1 MDSPQLLCKVVLIGD
16 SGVGKTS
23 ILNKRI
29 YEKFS
34 FHTTHTELGQ
44 MNTLKLK
51 INDKEITL
59 KLWDTAGQ
67 EKYRTITIQFY
78 RETKGA
84 FLVFDMTEHQSFD
97 NIKFWAKQLRN
108 HGGDDVKKVILAN
121 KCDLT
126 DKLVVTEEE
135 IKELAKQINANY
147 FIVSAYT
154 SENIIECFDFMALE
168 LMKNCYNQQE
178 NKGLQSKQLS
188 ANTESVLDQ
197 KQKNKQSSGCC

>member
-34 FHTTHTELGQ
+34 FHTTHTQMGQ

-51 INDKEITL
+51 IHDKEITL

-67 EKYRTITIQFY
+67 EKYRTITLQFY

-84 FLVFDMTEHQSFD
+84 FLVFDMTVQQTFD

-126 DKLVVTEEE
+126 DKLVVKEEE
-135 IKELAKQINANY
+135 ISELAKQINANY

-154 SENIIECFDFMALE
+154 NENIIKCFDYMALE
-168 LMKNCYNQQE
+168 LMKNCCNQPD
-178 NKGLQSKQLS
+178 KGLQSKQLS

-197 KQKNKQSSGCC
+197 KQKNKSSTGCC